1 MFVPGEGGHV
11 PRLIDHDERREA
23 FAEATWRV
31 ILRDGVGKVSVRTV
45 AAEAGH
51 SAGSLRHVFA
61 SQSELLVFALQLVVD
76 RAGER
81 VDELREVPDPLE
93 RVQAVAAQL
102 LPLDAQRRAE
112 MEVYLALFTAANADA
127 DLRPARD
134 AAHHSVL
141 AGCRWMIEQLDTGG
155 LLAGDADRELE
166 ARRLHA
172 VIDGLAAHLIYEP
185 ADADPEWARQVLVRH
200 LRALGG

>member
-1 MFVPGEGGHV
+1 M

-76 RAGER
+76 RAEER
-81 VDELREVPDPLE
+81 VDALREVPDAVE
-93 RVQAVAAQL
+93 RVTAVAAQL
-102 LPLDAQRRAE
+102 LPLDGQRRAE
-112 MEVYLALFTAANADA
+112 MEVYLALFTAANADP

-134 AAHHSVL
+134 VAHRSMR
-141 AGCRWMIEQLDTGG
+141 AGCRWMIEQLATAG
-155 LLAGDADRELE
+155 LLDAEADRDLE

-172 VIDGLAAHLIYEP
+172 LIDGLAAHVVYEG
-185 ADADPEWARQVLVRH
+185 ADADPQWAHRVLTGH
-200 LRALGG
+200 LVALRR

>member
-1 MFVPGEGGHV
+1 M
-11 PRLIDHDERREA
+11 
-23 FAEATWRV
+23 
-31 ILRDGVGKVSVRTV
+31 SVRTV

-127 DLRPARD
+127 ELVFGQDLV
-134 AAHHSVL
+134 HLS
-141 AGCRWMIEQLDTGG
+141 GG